1 MLPQVNKIFIFLFIS
16 TILSVGASAQITGKF
31 VIGGFGNMGSTE
43 LIHSAPTIIESEKC
57 LEVSNGLKVFFNSK
71 PGNFTLTCPETQ
83 KLELQV
89 LAYPIPTTDYLNIKV
104 LNSQNLATDDQ
115 YYLHVTDFTGRVVQV
130 VKTDFS
136 ALVNGARI
144 SVANLIQGNY
154 IVSLLSSTAR
164 LQSIKFIK
172 NTR

>member
-1 MLPQVNKIFIFLFIS
+1 MLLRVNKIFIFFFIS

-43 LIHSAPTIIESEKC
+43 MIHSAPAIIESEKC
-57 LEVSNGLKVFFNSK
+57 LEVSNGLKVLFNSK

-83 KLELQV
+83 KLDLQV
-89 LAYPIPTTDYLNIKV
+89 LAYPIPVTDYLNVKV
-104 LNSQNLATDDQ
+104 LNSQNLATNEQ
-115 YYLHVTDFTGRVVQV
+115 YFLHVTDFTGKVVQI

-136 ALVNGARI
+136 SLISGARI
-144 SVANLIQGNY
+144 PVSNLLQGNY

-172 NTR
+172 NTK